1 METKFIKANSKLI
14 PRYTCGIYAIKNNLN
29 GRIYIGS
36 STNIRARY
44 EAHYRSLHNG
54 KGINKKLQQD
64 FDEIGCENFN
74 FIIVEE
80 CADNIST
87 IKYLES
93 KYIHE
98 YGYYNCCEVDGRKI
112 YCYDRQ
118 GNYVRE
124 YDSVRQAS
132 RELNALPD
140 NIRACCDGRK
150 KSCCG
155 FQWSYT
161 KANRVDEYHVKEYE
175 IKNKRPVVQL
185 DYDGN
190 TIIAQ
195 YDSIREASRATGVS
209 RQSISD
215 CLRKNARHKHA
226 GGFTWRRVKIK
237 EGQYD
242 K

>member
-29 GRIYIGS
+29 GRMYIGS

-44 EAHYRSLHNG
+44 EAHYRSLH
-54 KGINKKLQQD
+54 
-64 FDEIGCENFN
+64 
-74 FIIVEE
+74 
-80 CADNIST
+80 S
-87 IKYLES
+87 
-93 KYIHE
+93 
-98 YGYYNCCEVDGRKI
+98 
-112 YCYDRQ
+112 
-118 GNYVRE
+118 
-124 YDSVRQAS
+124 
-132 RELNALPD
+132 
-140 NIRACCDGRK
+140 
-150 KSCCG
+150 
-155 FQWSYT
+155 
-161 KANRVDEYHVKEYE
+161 
-175 IKNKRPVVQL
+175 
-185 DYDGN
+185 N

>member
-29 GRIYIGS
+29 GRMYIGS
-36 STNIRARY
+36 STNIRAHY

-112 YCYDRQ
+112 YCYDR
-118 GNYVRE
+118 
-124 YDSVRQAS
+124 
-132 RELNALPD
+132 
-140 NIRACCDGRK
+140 
-150 KSCCG
+150 
-155 FQWSYT
+155 
-161 KANRVDEYHVKEYE
+161 
-175 IKNKRPVVQL
+175 
-185 DYDGN
+185 
-190 TIIAQ
+190 
-195 YDSIREASRATGVS
+195 
-209 RQSISD
+209 
-215 CLRKNARHKHA
+215 
-226 GGFTWRRVKIK
+226 
-237 EGQYD
+237 
-242 K
+242 

>member
-29 GRIYIGS
+29 GRMYIGS
-36 STNIRARY
+36 ST
-44 EAHYRSLHNG
+44 
-54 KGINKKLQQD
+54 
-64 FDEIGCENFN
+64 
-74 FIIVEE
+74 
-80 CADNIST
+80 
-87 IKYLES
+87 
-93 KYIHE
+93 
-98 YGYYNCCEVDGRKI
+98 
-112 YCYDRQ
+112 
-118 GNYVRE
+118 
-124 YDSVRQAS
+124 
-132 RELNALPD
+132 